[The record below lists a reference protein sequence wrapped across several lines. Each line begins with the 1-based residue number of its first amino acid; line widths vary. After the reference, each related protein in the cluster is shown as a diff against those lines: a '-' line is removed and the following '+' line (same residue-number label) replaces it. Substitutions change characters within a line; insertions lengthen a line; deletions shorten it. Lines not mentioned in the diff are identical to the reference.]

1 MKKEIALFDFDGTI
15 TTKDTL
21 IEFIRF
27 AKGPFR
33 FYLGFI
39 LNLPYLIGYKLKFIS
54 NQTAKEKVL
63 QFFFRDTPVQI
74 FTEYCTD
81 FSKNVLPKLI
91 RPKAFEEIRR
101 LKERNTI
108 VVIVSASPE
117 NWVEA
122 WARRL
127 QLEVITTRLEV
138 KNGMITGKIV
148 GKNCHGKEKVNRITE
163 KYKLND
169 YRIVAAYGDTNGD
182 KPMLALAQKAYYKPF
197 N

>member
-1 MKKEIALFDFDGTI
+1 VKKEIALFDFDGTI

-27 AKGPFR
+27 AKGPFW

-63 QFFFRDTPVQI
+63 QFFFRDTPVEI

-182 KPMLALAQKAYYKPF
+182 KPMLSLAQKAYYKPF

>member
-63 QFFFRDTPVQI
+63 QFFFRDTPVEI

-148 GKNCHGKEKVNRITE
+148 GKNCHGKEKVNRIAE
-163 KYKLND
+163 KYKLKD

-182 KPMLALAQKAYYKPF
+182 KPMLSLAQKAYYKPF

>member
-63 QFFFRDTPVQI
+63 QFFFRDTPVEI